1 LRVGDSSGYREQRC
15 RQQSSSKA
23 SHHLL
28 LLQLFTNEQEM
39 TEPGDLRVE
48 PWGEFTQ
55 TSCSDTGMGIV
66 PWVSGIDQ

>member
-1 LRVGDSSGYREQRC
+1 
-15 RQQSSSKA
+15 
-23 SHHLL
+23 
-28 LLQLFTNEQEM
+28 M